1 MFSRYSDLLAN
12 KKDILIEEIGKIFLK
27 HIDDL
32 KAKEYEANIPARLSS
47 LKEFYDFSSGFRAYR
62 NKLMKVEEEKME
74 NRGFHDQIQLK
85 EALDITRSFLK
96 MIDENKHQ
104 LRSDKVLKMNF
115 LFEEACILDKI
126 MAKETSLKTETCEKY
141 RKRVEKL
148 YQDMKESMPSPVT
161 QEL

>member
-1 MFSRYSDLLAN
+1 LIIHDEGRKDNSYAISQERQIVKIMFSRYSDLLAN

-74 NRGFHDQIQLK
+74 NRGFHD
-85 EALDITRSFLK
+85 
-96 MIDENKHQ
+96 
-104 LRSDKVLKMNF
+104 
-115 LFEEACILDKI
+115 
-126 MAKETSLKTETCEKY
+126 
-141 RKRVEKL
+141 
-148 YQDMKESMPSPVT
+148 
-161 QEL
+161 

>member
-1 MFSRYSDLLAN
+1 
-12 KKDILIEEIGKIFLK
+12 
-27 HIDDL
+27 
-32 KAKEYEANIPARLSS
+32 
-47 LKEFYDFSSGFRAYR
+47 
-62 NKLMKVEEEKME
+62 
-74 NRGFHDQIQLK
+74 
-85 EALDITRSFLK
+85 